1 MCENLPEVQE
11 ILPDS
16 ATIAETQEREQGKK
30 RYRKPLITTLLVL
43 AASVAA
49 ALLLAN
55 VWMPVLQIYGK
66 SMEPTLVGGEIVVAI
81 KTTRIEAGDIIAFDL
96 NNKLLIKRVIGT
108 GGDKINVAEDG
119 TVFVNDEELNEP
131 YLTEKHSG
139 EPNIALP
146 YEVAEGTYFVM
157 GDNREKSVDS
167 RHGTVGCVTE
177 EQLIGKVVLRVWPMS
192 RFGLVK

>member
-1 MCENLPEVQE
+1 MCENLPEAQE

-16 ATIAETQEREQGKK
+16 ATMAESQEREQGKK
-30 RYRKPLITTLLVL
+30 RYRKTLITTLLVL

-49 ALLLAN
+49 ALLLAT

-66 SMEPTLVGGEIVVAI
+66 SMDPTLVGGEIVVAI
-81 KTTRIEAGDIIAFDL
+81 KTKRIEAGDVIAFDL

-108 GGDKINVAEDG
+108 EGDKIHVAEDG
-119 TVFVNDEELNEP
+119 TVYVNDEELNEP

-139 EPNIALP
+139 GPNVAMP
-146 YEVAEGTYFVM
+146 YEVTEGTYFVM

-167 RHGTVGCVTE
+167 RHSTVGCVTE
-177 EQLIGKVVLRVWPMS
+177 EQLIGKAVLRIWPIS